1 MLTDREKWLMEQA
14 WDVSK
19 VDTRFYFNQWLLD
32 MAADS
37 VTVEMVLEKDAP
49 ISDHEAAIKQAKT
62 IGYAQGYEDGFTDG
76 DQDTY
81 LSSYKEPK

>member
-1 MLTDREKWLMEQA
+1 MKRL
-14 WDVSK
+14 
-19 VDTRFYFNQWLLD
+19 NLD
-32 MAADS
+32 GRMFERDNGDYILF
-37 VTVEMVLEKDAP
+37 T
-49 ISDHEAAIKQAKT
+49 DHEAAIKQAKT